1 MIKEQLFCPEC
12 NATIVIEIVKIS
24 RQRYEVL
31 NQVPPDEVIPL
42 AKDKP
47 SPPTFNVAIPVA
59 LPTMILKRLRCTKC
73 DKIFNEATTDIDM
86 DHLWSCAGLY
96 GFRPDIFK
104 IQMKTQSPLKLNYR
118 PKI

>member
-1 MIKEQLFCPEC
+1 MNREQLSCPDC
-12 NATIVIEIVKIS
+12 QTPITIEIVKIT

-42 AKDKP
+42 VADKP

-59 LPTMILKRLRCTKC
+59 LPTLILKRLRCTKC
-73 DKIFNEATTDIDM
+73 EKIFDGAVTNIDM

-96 GFRPDIFK
+96 GFQPELFKFK
-104 IQMKTQSPLKLNYR
+104 IKAQPPLKLNYR
-118 PKI
+118 PKS